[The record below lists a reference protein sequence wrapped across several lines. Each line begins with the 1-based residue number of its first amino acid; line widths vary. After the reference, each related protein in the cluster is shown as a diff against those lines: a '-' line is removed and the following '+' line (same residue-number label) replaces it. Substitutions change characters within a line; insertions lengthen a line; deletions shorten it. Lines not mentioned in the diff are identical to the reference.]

1 MIRHSANFPEGRG
14 SFLRSRWINNCG
26 KDSNQMSVEC
36 CRRMLKLGKAALI
49 PRGSETMP
57 NVSVRTIGAAVRTN
71 TAVWTLASYLVVSI
85 ISVGRAAEGPI
96 QLKVV
101 GGLAGVG
108 QYINFEEPFW
118 MHDVPRLTGGRVQAE
133 IHPFDRSGLPGQEM
147 LQLMRLGVV
156 PFGTALLAQVSG
168 DEPELNAVDLPML
181 NPDVASLR
189 KTVELYRDHLH
200 EILLQKYGIEL
211 LGIYA
216 YPSQVLYCEKR
227 FGSLKDLVGRKVRT
241 SSVGQSEM
249 MSALR
254 AIPVVT
260 PFSGIMTSIKAGMVD
275 CAITGTMSG
284 NEIDLPAVT
293 SYISSL
299 AISWGLSFFGA
310 NKQAWDQ
317 LPADIRSILQGSIH
331 KLELSIWEGAN
342 RETAAGLACNIGSS
356 ACVGGK
362 IFNMHLVPL
371 TAEDDVLRKQ
381 LLTQSIL
388 PSWVQRCGN
397 DCVNAWNGTLG
408 PALRIEISQ

>member
-1 MIRHSANFPEGRG
+1 M
-14 SFLRSRWINNCG
+14 W
-26 KDSNQMSVEC
+26 
-36 CRRMLKLGKAALI
+36 ML
-49 PRGSETMP
+49 
-57 NVSVRTIGAAVRTN
+57 V
-71 TAVWTLASYLVVSI
+71 SYLILSI
-85 ISVGRAAEGPI
+85 TSVGSAADAPI

-108 QYINFEEPFW
+108 QYTNFEEPFW
-118 MHDVPRLTGGRVQAE
+118 MNDVPRLTDGRVQVE
-133 IHPFDRSGLPGQEM
+133 IYPFDRSGLPGQEM

-181 NPDVASLR
+181 NPNVASLR
-189 KTVELYRDHLH
+189 RTVELYRDHLH

-216 YPSQVLYCEKR
+216 YPAQVLYCEKR
-227 FGSLKDLVGRKVRT
+227 FASLKDLAGRKIRT

-249 MSALR
+249 MSALK

-260 PFSGIMTSIKAGMVD
+260 PFSGIVSAIKAGVVD

-293 SYISSL
+293 SYISPL

-317 LPADIRSILQGSIH
+317 LPSDIRSTLQDSIH
-331 KLELSIWEGAN
+331 KLELMIWEGAN

-356 ACVGGK
+356 ACAGGK
-362 IFNMHLVPL
+362 TFNMHLVLL
-371 TAEDDVLRKQ
+371 TAEDDMLRKQ

-397 DCVNAWNGTLG
+397 DCVAVWNGTLG
-408 PALRIEISQ
+408 PALRIQISQ